1 MNSLLLKFL
10 SSADEPSSKRLGGI
24 LCIIVGL
31 LMKMI
36 LLAYGLKYIIA
47 NSFDKLDGSADSVLL
62 AGAALLGSTLFE
74 KKNGIAKSD
83 S

>member
-31 LMKMI
+31 LMKLI
-36 LLAYGLKYIIA
+36 LLAYGLSHVVA
-47 NSFDKLDGSADSVLL
+47 NTFEKLDGSADSVLL

-74 KKNGIAKSD
+74 KRNGIVKSD